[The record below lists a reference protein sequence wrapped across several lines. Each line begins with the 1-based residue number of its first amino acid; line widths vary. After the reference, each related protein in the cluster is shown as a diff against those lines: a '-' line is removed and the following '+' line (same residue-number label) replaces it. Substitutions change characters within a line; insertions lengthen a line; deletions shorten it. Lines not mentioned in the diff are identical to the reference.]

1 MDINAAQ
8 SYAAQLYSQ
17 KTYGPKADG
26 NDEQKASSATTT
38 ASTPQTNANA
48 VTGTTGSNLSKEV
61 IEQLMAEAQETG
73 VSNTDTETYDGPLS
87 IGERHHLEDIVNNP
101 DYGASQAKLVGIS
114 GELVGVGKVLP
125 TVNNG
130 FSDAQR
136 AAFLAKSKT
145 QVAGM
150 EQAQQQRSAFYS
162 SLIAQDLP
170 PAEIFAKLLEF
181 NANLPSS
188 HDDTLGW
195 SRSGRSLSYSDYN
208 QTRLDYLQNLISQ
221 KEATSASA
229 ESTNTTETT
238 G

>member
-17 KTYGPKADG
+17 KTYAARTDG

-61 IEQLMAEAQETG
+61 IDQLMAEAQETG
-73 VSNTDTETYDGPLS
+73 VSNTDTKAYDGPLS

-101 DYGASQAKLVGIS
+101 DYGASEAKRFGTWISLVRVAGPNSDLNQMNLFSEENQAKIKTRMADAKQVQ
-114 GELVGVGKVLP
+114 GER
-125 TVNNG
+125 TVYY
-130 FSDAQR
+130 
-136 AAFLAKSKT
+136 
-145 QVAGM
+145 
-150 EQAQQQRSAFYS
+150 E
-162 SLIAQDLP
+162 SLKGQDLT
-170 PAEIFAKLLEF
+170 PAEIYAKLLEF
-181 NANLPSS
+181 NVNLPPS
-188 HDDTLGW
+188 HDATLGW
-195 SRSGRSLSYSDYN
+195 SGPGRTMSYSDYN

-221 KEATSASA
+221 KESASASA
-229 ESTNTTETT
+229 ESTNSTEVT